1 MMAWPVG
8 SDMDGKNMN
17 SQEKQK
23 KPLAYLDQNIYS
35 EMRSNIQLKTYV
47 KEKFTVL
54 YSDNTLDEFEGK
66 PELTEIYLSILNEF
80 DNMFI
85 EHALDENCEDT
96 DNCRLVN
103 IRPIEILSMRAQKK
117 ADGEGDPLTSMLRMA
132 HKHFGGLKG
141 TSFESIAEEQREKLK
156 KQIGEVEER
165 IADESEVPSDLIEK
179 VEKLKGALNPT
190 FDKLKE
196 ALHENISD
204 QENYRGP
211 KEHREKIGLGPNE
224 LNNVKLPRVI
234 EQILAMFMS
243 HPDVKGH
250 GLTPEK
256 IFGFE
261 YVQRKGPLSK
271 SDKIG
276 MIYQWLN
283 SVGFNPD
290 SRMER
295 ENRMRASF
303 RDQLHASLASFTS
316 VIFTRDEAFAKKL
329 EAIYEYLEIPTAVI
343 YLDDDII
350 RKKESEN
357 NHGASAA

>member
-1 MMAWPVG
+1 
-8 SDMDGKNMN
+8 MDGNNMN
-17 SQEKQK
+17 SQENKK

-47 KEKFTVL
+47 KDNFTVL

-85 EHALDENCEDT
+85 EHALDENYEDT
-96 DNCRLVN
+96 DHCRLVN

-117 ADGEGDPLTSMLRMA
+117 SDEEVDPLTSMLRMA

-141 TSFESIAEEQREKLK
+141 TSFEAIAEEQREKLK
-156 KQIGEVEER
+156 KQIGEVEES
-165 IADESEVPSDLIEK
+165 ISDESEVPADLVEK
-179 VEKLKGALNPT
+179 IEKLKRVLNPT
-190 FDKLKE
+190 FEKLKE
-196 ALHENISD
+196 VLHENIAD

-224 LNNVKLPRVI
+224 LNNLKPPRVI
-234 EQILAMFMS
+234 EQILAMLMS

-261 YVQRKGPLSK
+261 YVQRKGSLSK

-283 SVGFNPD
+283 FMGFNPD

-303 RDQLHASLASFTS
+303 RDQLHASLASFAS

-329 EAIYEYLEIPTAVI
+329 EAIYEYLEIPTAVV
-343 YLDDDII
+343 YLDDDIL
-350 RKKESEN
+350 RKNEGESD
-357 NHGASAA
+357 HGASAA